1 MLCEGHVAGHLC
13 PCESHSTNPDPT
25 VSCALTS
32 PPPLP
37 VTHSQRTPFINAAA
51 VVILCCRR
59 PDVVEGPCHHQSAA
73 AKALCQPRDQIGIK
87 AGTDL
92 PPGLQPLV
100 PGMQAY
106 RSLEAGRRPHMTRL
120 LDMPLAES
128 CPLPFPGGRSAMAL
142 HRDRDLDVTFLGF
155 LKGQGP
161 TGVLPHQGQVKPQTD
176 CLHQWQDEHQQ
187 LSGSHCLPEL
197 QGTILAGIRGCSVL
211 GFLSEGQGQA
221 ELPQEQASLLA
232 GEQDRQGRDSLGQG
246 RHTQPHGLPLPGAEL
261 HPLLHV
267 GTATPLW

>member
-1 MLCEGHVAGHLC
+1 MHSLTTAGQATSQQCTEVFAQTKHHDSQEVLVRFCNNCVCSVKVMLMVTCAHV
-13 PCESHSTNPDPT
+13 SHIPQI
-25 VSCALTS
+25 LTLLS
-32 PPPLP
+32 AAHSPPPPPLP

-59 PDVVEGPCHHQSAA
+59 PDVEEGPCHHPSAVD
-73 AKALCQPRDQIGIK
+73 KALRQPRDQIGIR

-92 PPGLQPLV
+92 PPGLQFLV
-100 PGMQAY
+100 PEMQAY

-142 HRDRDLDVTFLGF
+142 HWDRDLDVTFLGF

-187 LSGSHCLPEL
+187 LSGSHRLPEL
-197 QGTILAGIRGCSVL
+197 QGTILAGTRGC
-211 GFLSEGQGQA
+211 
-221 ELPQEQASLLA
+221 
-232 GEQDRQGRDSLGQG
+232 
-246 RHTQPHGLPLPGAEL
+246 
-261 HPLLHV
+261 
-267 GTATPLW
+267 